1 MIRRYLQH
9 YEIRTGLYSTEAY
22 NALWLVK
29 MMGNKLEFPFFKAP
43 DEEEHWVQH
52 ENEPYKPWIAV
63 NNIYRD
69 KNDGE
74 ICFDFVPVKCYM
86 ESQTKLCKEI
96 VKNLNN
102 KPIRYFIDTI
112 MGSSRQLFW
121 KKTYFEGKR
130 PRPWYIGGLGTSLAT
145 VPDFYLRYFPSGDI
159 NVVEIFS
166 MNDVRDRSIFWFNN
180 EVVIVI
186 KAIAQI
192 LSGEIKYDY
201 EINKN
206 IIEKTIGTPMNPFAA
221 QMNAEMLRVQ
231 QSIYAEYDDKESDIY
246 FDNVLSASN
255 YDKVILPRM
264 KKLAEEYI
272 DKIESL
278 DYSNC

>member
-1 MIRRYLQH
+1 MRRRYNQH

-43 DEEEHWVQH
+43 DEEAHWIQH
-52 ENEPYKPWIAV
+52 ESDPYRPWVAV
-63 NNIYRD
+63 NDIYRD

-74 ICFDFVPVKCYM
+74 ICFDFVPIKCYM
-86 ESQTKLCKEI
+86 ESQTTLCKEI
-96 VKNLNN
+96 VKNLDN

-112 MGSSRQLFW
+112 MSSSRQLFW
-121 KKTYFEGKR
+121 KKCLVEGKR
-130 PRPWYIGGLGTSLAT
+130 RQPWHIGGLGTSLAT
-145 VPDFYLRYFPSGDI
+145 VFDFYLRYLPNGDI

-166 MNDVRDRSIFWFNN
+166 TNDVRDKSIFWFTA
-180 EVVIVI
+180 EVVVVI

-221 QMNAEMLRVQ
+221 QMNAEILQTQR
-231 QSIYAEYDDKESDIY
+231 SIFEEYDDKACDIY
-246 FDNVLSASN
+246 FDNIFGVDN
-255 YDKVILPRM
+255 YDAVVLPKM
-264 KKLAEEYI
+264 KKLEEEYI

>member
-43 DEEEHWVQH
+43 DEKEHWAQH
-52 ENEPYKPWIAV
+52 EHDPYNPWVAV
-63 NNIYRD
+63 NDIYRD

-86 ESQTKLCKEI
+86 ESQTTLCKEI
-96 VKNLNN
+96 VKNLND
-102 KPIRYFIDTI
+102 KPIRYFISTI

-121 KKTYFEGKR
+121 KKTFFEGKR
-130 PRPWYIGGLGTSLAT
+130 PQPWHIGGLGTSLAT
-145 VPDFYLRYFPSGDI
+145 VPDFYLRYLHNGDI

-166 MNDVRDRSIFWFNN
+166 TNDVRDRSIFWFTN

-186 KAIAQI
+186 RAIAQI

-221 QMNAEMLRVQ
+221 QMNAEILHTQRL
-231 QSIYAEYDDKESDIY
+231 IYAEYDEKNSDIY
-246 FDNVLSASN
+246 FDNIFGVGN
-255 YDKVILPRM
+255 YDKVILPKM

-278 DYSNC
+278 DYCT